1 RPRAFAQR
9 EVRPHELPQGHTQ
22 LGTDSG
28 GAGDLGYRSKSAWN
42 FLGTT
47 IGTKALSPIKEVGM
61 VAPMMIKEN
70 MEVVGSDG
78 VHVGTGD
85 RLEGRD
91 TVKLAKS
98 DPDAGGEHH
107 FIPLAWV
114 DHVETKVH
122 LKQSGAE
129 AKARWKTH

>member
-1 RPRAFAQR
+1 MRYKNDD
-9 EVRPHELPQGHTQ
+9 GYTDG
-22 LGTDSG
+22 LG
-28 GAGDLGYRSKSAWN
+28 ASAWN
-42 FLGTT
+42 TLGTT
-47 IGTKALSPIKEVGM
+47 IGTKALSLDKEVGM

-78 VHVGTGD
+78 VHVGTVD
-85 RLEGRD
+85 HLEGRD